1 MNRRE
6 LLACLAA
13 GGVVTA
19 TGLWWPGQKLISIPK
34 THIIGGK
41 PLTIMLTHLGKVAH
55 RWTEMCT
62 VKDGV
67 WDAPD
72 TMIRPLRPMTFDG
85 AVAKSP
91 YPLGPEIIDLGIT
104 RRGTPITVDVNG
116 STLTIQW
123 NARGI
128 LWEL

>member
-13 GGVVTA
+13 GGCVTA
-19 TGLWWPGQKLISIPK
+19 AGLWWPGAKIISIPK
-34 THIIGGK
+34 THILGGN

-55 RWTEMCT
+55 QWTEMCT

-72 TMIRPLRPMTFDG
+72 TMIRPLKPLTFDG
-85 AVAKSP
+85 VVAKSP
-91 YPLGPEIIDLGIT
+91 YPFGPEIVDLGIKCHDM
-104 RRGTPITVDVNG
+104 PLTVDAGG
-116 STLTIQW
+116 STLTLQW

-128 LWEL
+128 LSEL